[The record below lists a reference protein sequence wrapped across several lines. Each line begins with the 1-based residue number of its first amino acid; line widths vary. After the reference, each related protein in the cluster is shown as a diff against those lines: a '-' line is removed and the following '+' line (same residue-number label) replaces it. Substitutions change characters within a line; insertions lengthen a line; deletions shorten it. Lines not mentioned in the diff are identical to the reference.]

1 MSFEKIDVS
10 LEQITRLVSN
20 STDPFSDEI
29 SLQIINECIAIF
41 DQLFADGLENNSV
54 EARIENLLNEKTS
67 EAELEAQELNFEY
80 IKRIIELKDHLDSLP
95 DNFPS
100 KKQLNARLLGHCS
113 SEWMS
118 TFRAGAAA
126 NTPENFSLFR
136 KEYFKDSNESTVE
149 VRTWGTKEELGN
161 GLNNVLR
168 QQLQGDNV
176 GHVAI
181 MMRFPVNQHNKA
193 LIEHYCLHEN
203 GEQKIPFSIERSGS
217 GLVYKVYWSY
227 WPGRLSTPNKDIKE
241 ERTGFE
247 FKTQSNVISRMPP
260 ELKERHIFQ
269 KQKKDFFEKQQTIN
283 LAPVA
288 TTVISDQ
295 NYSTMQQEYLS
306 LKLKKY
312 RIDEEAQTLA
322 TLMKNY
328 LHEGK
333 EFSAKGDWTE
343 KSIKPSSNLL
353 TILAR
358 FKNEIGDRKLCANIL
373 KNKKITKEQA
383 DLITRDVDK
392 LINDKLKEVVRLNT
406 QIKEVMQEI
415 YAPAVEIKNIKN
427 EIKEI
432 QQELKRHT
440 KFNDLHQ
447 EIEAYKQQESTKRPP
462 LTILRTWCDAIG
474 IPAEGRVKLFNGP
487 FTHEKIDELLA
498 EIKKK
503 QNIPP
508 TQEVLLEKLQK
519 ANQSLN
525 ALLVSPKKE
534 TISIY
539 EKKLKEKT
547 DQVKTVE
554 EKIVELQNL
563 LKKIES
569 NQTNAILHGNVKIA
583 ELEQMHLKFEK
594 DRTASL
600 EPINTKISTL
610 KSLSLKIEADHAK
623 AIATTDHKLEKLER
637 LLAHFD
643 TLSANHNGSTKGIK
657 FNYKNNRER
666 TESEKELFGNSPNYW
681 RIKSKED
688 VVALINIVKED
699 RSNLQLGKIPTPIN
713 FIYTRDKTEEEIEQF
728 GNNWYP
734 KTGEDIWKLSTKE
747 DVDKLISIL
756 DEDRAK
762 AAMEFKF
769 QPAALS
775 YGSTRD
781 RPKTTDEQSA
791 YGDLVYDSSGTHH
804 WAINSQ
810 EDLEQLIEIIK
821 ADQAKLRDNPISK
834 PINFKYGTPE
844 LHKRTEE
851 ERKAFGSNRYKTGEL
866 NWAITDI
873 AHAQQMIEIMQSD
886 IARLQEESRVIA
898 KKIENIP
905 LQSRVH
911 QVNKAQ
917 IIRGI
922 PTRNAVL
929 HDFNIEEML
938 KTASQLASTTSA
950 FDLIEENC
958 STTSMKLLRAGAP
971 PEMSHMF
978 TWTQNTADNPASNA
992 FLTNPQ
998 AVYSAATLVAKSQDG
1013 DKDAIDRVKA
1023 EALIKPNTNYYLKI
1037 NRLLAFKDNK
1047 AQLLNELKSN
1057 VFSYLRI
1064 VPQLIS
1070 DLWVTKDTKHRPK
1083 DEEEIDKYL
1092 NKINDAV
1099 RVQGHS
1105 TIKHEHPLLAI
1116 QSMKEK
1122 LQEAPE
1128 NIPFFDEKTLKTV
1141 REYILDLESK
1151 EPQTEEEI
1159 QLLKDY
1165 SDIINERDERLSC
1178 VELAVMRTH
1187 DPAAHLLSR
1196 TDKSKDLKWAQ
1207 TPSQQAEIML
1217 AKFIEEY
1224 RSIQSSKY
1232 FQFLRSNFI
1241 GSLPSEAT
1249 VEERLQIIQKHIL
1262 ETPSSTSAQAWDN
1275 CKFTREHLDLVSIK
1289 SAITTPENSNTALIK
1304 PKDTAATTTSL
1315 RERYRLMKEDSVSPI
1330 TEHKIQP

>member
-10 LEQITRLVSN
+10 LEQITQLVSN
-20 STDPFSDEI
+20 STDPINDEL
-29 SLQIINECIAIF
+29 SSQIINGCIAVF
-41 DQLFADGLENNSV
+41 DQLFADGLENNSI
-54 EARIENLLNEKTS
+54 EARIENLINEKTS
-67 EAELEAQELNFEY
+67 ETELEAQELTFEY
-80 IKRIIELKDHLDSLP
+80 IKRIITLKDHLDSLP

-100 KKQLNARLLGHCS
+100 KEKLNARLLGHCS
-113 SEWMS
+113 SDWMR
-118 TFRAGAAA
+118 TFRAGTAA
-126 NTPENFSLFR
+126 NAAENFSLFR
-136 KEYFKDSNESTVE
+136 KEYFKDFNESTVE

-168 QQLQGDNV
+168 QKLQGDNV

-193 LIEHYCLHEN
+193 LIENYCYHEN
-203 GEQKIPFSIERSGS
+203 GKQKIPVSIERSGT

-247 FKTQSNVISRMPP
+247 FKTQSDVLSRMPP

-269 KQKKDFFEKQQTIN
+269 KQKKDFFERQQTIN

-288 TTVISDQ
+288 TTVISEQ
-295 NYSTMQQEYLS
+295 KYSTMQQEYLS

-312 RIDEEAQTLA
+312 KIDEEIQTLA

-328 LHEGK
+328 LNEGK

-353 TILAR
+353 SILAR

-383 DLITRDVDK
+383 ELITRKVDK
-392 LINDKLKEVVRLNT
+392 LLDDKFKEVVTLNT

-415 YAPAVEIKNIKN
+415 YAPAVEIKNIKK

-432 QQELKRHT
+432 HQELKRHT
-440 KFNDLHQ
+440 KYNDLYK
-447 EIEAYKQQESTKRPP
+447 EIEAYKQQEGTKRPP
-462 LTILRTWCDAIG
+462 MTILRDWCDAIDT
-474 IPAEGRVKLFNGP
+474 PTENRLKLFNGP

-503 QNIPP
+503 QNVPP
-508 TQEVLLEKLQK
+508 TQEVLLEKLHK

-525 ALLVSPKKE
+525 ALLISPKKE
-534 TISIY
+534 TIRIH
-539 EKKLKEKT
+539 EEKLKKKT
-547 DQVKTVE
+547 EQIKTIE
-554 EKIVELQNL
+554 EKIVELQTQI
-563 LKKIES
+563 KKIEL
-569 NQTNAILHGNVKIA
+569 NQTNAILLGNAKIA

-594 DRTASL
+594 DKTVSL
-600 EPINTKISTL
+600 EPINKKISTL
-610 KSLSLKIEADHAK
+610 KTLSLKIEADQAQ
-623 AIATTDHKLEKLER
+623 AIANTDHKLEKLER

-643 TLSANHNGSTKGIK
+643 TISDNHNVSTKGIK

-666 TESEKELFGNSPNYW
+666 SESEKELFGNSPNYW
-681 RIKSKED
+681 RVKNKEA

-699 RSNLQLGKIPTPIN
+699 RNNLQLGKLPKPIN
-713 FIYTRDKTEEEIEQF
+713 FVYTRDKTEEEIERF

-734 KTGEDIWKLSTKE
+734 KTGEDIWKLSNKE
-747 DVDKLISIL
+747 DVDTLLKIL
-756 DEDRAK
+756 DDDRAK
-762 AAMEFKF
+762 AAKEFKF
-769 QPAALS
+769 QPVDFS

-781 RPKTTDEQSA
+781 RPKTPEEQSA
-791 YGDLVYDSSGTHH
+791 YGALVYDSSGTHH
-804 WAINSQ
+804 WAIKSQ
-810 EDLEQLIEIIK
+810 EDLDKLIEIIK

-851 ERKAFGSNRYKTGEL
+851 EKNAFGSNRYKTGEF
-866 NWAITDI
+866 NWAIKDI
-873 AHAQQMIEIMQSD
+873 AHAQRMIEIMQSD
-886 IARLQEESRVIA
+886 IGRLQEESRIIA
-898 KKIENIP
+898 KKIENIR

-911 QVNKAQ
+911 QVSKDQ

-971 PEMSHMF
+971 PDMSHMF

-998 AVYSAATLVAKSQDG
+998 AVYSAATLVAKSQGG

-1047 AQLLNELKSN
+1047 TQLLNTLKSN

-1070 DLWVTKDTKHRPK
+1070 DLWVTTDTKHAPK
-1083 DEEEIDKYL
+1083 DEQEIDKYL

-1099 RVQGHS
+1099 RAQGHS

-1122 LQEAPE
+1122 LQEAPD

-1141 REYILDLESK
+1141 REYFLNLESK

-1178 VELAVMRTH
+1178 VELAVMRTN

-1207 TPSQQAEIML
+1207 APSQQAEIML

-1224 RSIQSSKY
+1224 SSIQSSKY
-1232 FQFLRSNFI
+1232 FQFMRSNFI
-1241 GSLPSEAT
+1241 GTLPSAAT
-1249 VEERLQIIQKHIL
+1249 AEERLQIIQKHIL
-1262 ETPSSTSAQAWDN
+1262 ETPSSTSARAWDN
-1275 CKFTREHLDLVSIK
+1275 CKFTKETLDLVGIK
-1289 SAITTPENSNTALIK
+1289 SDVTAPESSNSVLIK
-1304 PKDTAATTTSL
+1304 PNDPAATAASL
-1315 RERYRLMKEDSVSPI
+1315 RDRYRLMKEESVSPV